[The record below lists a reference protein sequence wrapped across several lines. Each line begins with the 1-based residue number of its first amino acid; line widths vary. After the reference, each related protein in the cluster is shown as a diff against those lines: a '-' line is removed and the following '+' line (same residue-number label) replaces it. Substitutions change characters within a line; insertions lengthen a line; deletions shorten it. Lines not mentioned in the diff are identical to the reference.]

1 MRISFIVGVVFA
13 LATGP
18 ALAQGVGQPTLLDPH
33 PAVPHPQLSPAPAA
47 PSAPRAARAAAARPA
62 RPSAKTPR
70 AAKAPST
77 PESRSA
83 AALALSSEPVFDDG
97 TYQRIKEA
105 LFSYS
110 AIQVRGGWPALP
122 ADTKLTP
129 ESTGPTVAL
138 LRQHLVISD
147 DLAPEQEQGDTYDA
161 AVVEAVKRFQTR
173 HGLEATGNVDAKTL
187 KAMNVPVAERIKQLE
202 ASLERLFGMDFVFAE
217 RYVVVNIPA
226 AFVEAVSND
235 KVERRYRVIVG
246 KIDKPSPTLTAFIT
260 AVNLN
265 PTWTV
270 PLSITKSEIRAHMRR
285 DPTYLSR
292 MHMRVLGAR
301 DEEID
306 PQTIDWS
313 SDRSPNFTVRQDSGG
328 FNALGNL
335 KIDMPNPYSV
345 YMHDTTT
352 RNLFANDYR
361 FDSHGCTR
369 VDNVRD
375 LAAWILEDVPPWNRA
390 AIDAGIAAG
399 KLKIINLPHK
409 MPVAWVYL
417 TGWVTRDGTVQFRED
432 VYKHDQELDREKL
445 DETVRA
451 GGFVAPMPREA
462 AAAEAVPRE
471 VKQVSNLDSR

>member
-1 MRISFIVGVVFA
+1 MRISFIVGVVLA

-18 ALAQGVGQPTLLDPH
+18 ALPQGVGQPTLLDPH
-33 PAVPHPQLSPAPAA
+33 PAVPHPQLLPAPAQNA
-47 PSAPRAARAAAARPA
+47 PPAAARPAAAAARPA
-62 RPSAKTPR
+62 HPSAKTPR
-70 AAKAPST
+70 AAAKAPST

-83 AALALSSEPVFDDG
+83 AALALSSEPVFDEG

-122 ADTKLTP
+122 ADAKLTP

-138 LRQHLVISD
+138 LRQYLVISD

-226 AFVEAVSND
+226 AFVEAISHD

-246 KIDKPSPTLTAFIT
+246 KVDKPSPTLTAFIT

-270 PLSITKSEIRAHMRR
+270 PLSITKRRSGSHAR
-285 DPTYLSR
+285 DPAYLGR
-292 MHMRVLGAR
+292 MHMRALGAR
-301 DEEID
+301 
-306 PQTIDWS
+306 TT
-313 SDRSPNFTVRQDSGG
+313 RSTPGPSTGLPTVRPTSPCGRIPAPGTRSDLASTR
-328 FNALGNL
+328 
-335 KIDMPNPYSV
+335 NPYSV
-345 YMHDTTT
+345 YMHDTNHKELLQQ
-352 RNLFANDYR
+352 RLPL
-361 FDSHGCTR
+361 R
-369 VDNVRD
+369 VLRLHARGRGARSGD
-375 LAAWILEDVPPWNRA
+375 LAARRQSGLGKRGE
-390 AIDAGIAAG
+390 IDAGIEKG
-399 KLKIINLPHK
+399 ERVGTSGSPTRFRSPGPICRRLGDPRRPH
-409 MPVAWVYL
+409 PFPRRHLQARP
-417 TGWVTRDGTVQFRED
+417 GTR
-432 VYKHDQELDREKL
+432 
-445 DETVRA
+445 
-451 GGFVAPMPREA
+451 PREA
-462 AAAEAVPRE
+462 RRDGARRRLRRADAARGG
-471 VKQVSNLDSR
+471 SR

>member
-1 MRISFIVGVVFA
+1 MRISFIVGVVLA

-33 PAVPHPQLSPAPAA
+33 PAVPHPQLSPAPAQ
-47 PSAPRAARAAAARPA
+47 SAPPAAARSAPAAAAAKPA
-62 RPSAKTPR
+62 HPSAKTPR
-70 AAKAPST
+70 AAAKAPST

-83 AALALSSEPVFDDG
+83 AALALSSEPVFDEG

-122 ADTKLTP
+122 ADAKLTP

-161 AVVEAVKRFQTR
+161 AVIEAVKRFQTR

-187 KAMNVPVAERIKQLE
+187 KAMNVPVGERIKQLE
-202 ASLERLFGMDFVFAE
+202 ASLERLLGMDFVFAE

-226 AFVEAVSND
+226 AFVEAISHD

-306 PQTIDWS
+306 PQTVDWS

-352 RNLFANDYR
+352 RNL
-361 FDSHGCTR
+361 
-369 VDNVRD
+369 VRQRLPFRLPRLHAGRQRARSRGLD
-375 LAAWILEDVPPWNRA
+375 PRGRA
-390 AIDAGIAAG
+390 AVELRRDRRRHRCRRAQDHQPAAQDAGG
-399 KLKIINLPHK
+399 LGLPDRLGDARWHR
-409 MPVAWVYL
+409 PVPRGCLQARP
-417 TGWVTRDGTVQFRED
+417 GTR
-432 VYKHDQELDREKL
+432 
-445 DETVRA
+445 
-451 GGFVAPMPREA
+451 PREA
-462 AAAEAVPRE
+462 RRDGARRRLRRADAARGGSGRGSAA
-471 VKQVSNLDSR
+471 